1 MLKRTKSYRYGS
13 ELHFSELVSS
23 TTPRSIIYLCGGTST
38 LGETTYGPEFL
49 AVSSGGPCDQI
60 QVLLTYV
67 RLFQA
72 DEFKNVLCQ

>member
-1 MLKRTKSYRYGS
+1 MR
-13 ELHFSELVSS
+13 
-23 TTPRSIIYLCGGTST
+23 GTST